1 MNSGSLRP
9 ASFDELCER
18 LAHDRDTMPK
28 RLAQTATYMVG
39 HPDEVAFGTA
49 ATIAE
54 AAGVQPSTLVRF
66 AKAIGFDGFS
76 DLQTLFRERLR
87 DRNQSYEVR
96 LNALEH
102 SREGDEGRL
111 LLNGFIAAGHDSLAR
126 LEQDFDSAAFERA
139 SALLARA
146 ATIYLCARRRAF
158 PPLIQ
163 MRYAFAKLGIRSEIC
178 GSINGIDEDLLSIA
192 TPQDAAILISF
203 LPYSDQTI
211 AMARQLKQQG
221 VPIVAISDSPL
232 SPLVPLSEV
241 CFQLTE
247 ADFAGFRTLAAA
259 ITLAMALTVAVADK
273 RLRHAP
279 ES

>member
-1 MNSGSLRP
+1 MTSSPERP

-18 LAHDRDTMPK
+18 LARDRHAMPK
-28 RLAQTATYMVG
+28 RLSQTAIYMVG

-66 AKAIGFDGFS
+66 AKSIGFDGFS

-87 DRNQSYEVR
+87 DRNQSYEAR
-96 LNALEH
+96 LNALDH
-102 SREGDEGRL
+102 SSEGDEGRQL
-111 LLNGFIAAGHDSLAR
+111 LKGLIAAGQDSLAR
-126 LEQDFDSAAFERA
+126 LEQDFDSLAFERA
-139 SALLARA
+139 STLLANA
-146 ATIYLCARRRAF
+146 GTIYLCARRRAF

-178 GSINGIDEDLLSIA
+178 GSINGIDEDLLLMA
-192 TPQDAAILISF
+192 TPSDAAIVVSF

-211 AMARQLKQQG
+211 AMARQLKDQG
-221 VPIVAISDSPL
+221 VPIAAITDSPL

-259 ITLAMALTVAVADK
+259 ITLAMALTVSVADRRR
-273 RLRHAP
+273 RLSR
-279 ES
+279 